1 MYWIIENYWQL
12 ICCSHLLSMKMNKI
26 KMIIYDK
33 VAFFCIGAYVGNM
46 DLKLTRNVP
55 PQDSQCYREWPS
67 KDLLGFQHRHWPCP
81 LSHKTRHHHCWK
93 KKSHPHLSAQ
103 SAFAKHSCVNIDK
116 RVRNKTYCR
125 KDGLSDDTVFF
136 NYLHS
141 PAVFIVLKRSEE
153 NAYIHFHMFRFY
165 YNFIRRF
172 LKHCR
177 GEKIS

>member
-67 KDLLGFQHRHWPCP
+67 KDHLGFQHRHWPCP

-153 NAYIHFHMFRFY
+153 NIHTYI
-165 YNFIRRF
+165 FICSGF
-172 LKHCR
+172 IIILFVAF
-177 GEKIS
+177 